1 MSRNWPARDLSLRR
15 CSWDNMGME
24 QMIETLKRIGLP
36 ADEITRV
43 TAYYGSDT
51 DGMKQYVLYMKAM
64 FDDRHEYLD

>member
-1 MSRNWPARDLSLRR
+1 
-15 CSWDNMGME
+15 MGME

-43 TAYYGSDT
+43 TIYYGSDI

-64 FDDRHEYLD
+64 FDDRHEYIS